1 MRDNGISEFKL
12 ICFEIL
18 YSFCLLYR
26 KNKMAMLS
34 DSADQRDIVSEVW
47 FTVAFSQ
54 LLQLTEIPFLE
65 DILAPP
71 SSDGMGVIVISNNVP
86 GRWDKR
92 SEKKE
97 NIKSSTSNDIWITAG
112 MECIQMQQE
121 FPLPQCADTSY
132 LNVMNIKEA
141 GIQPHLLE
149 FYGSL
154 IDSLIPSNLTDVV
167 DGMLCVLANDPSKVV
182 SCLPLLALM
191 VPLSQRKHLRKLL
204 NFIKRSLDTGSGRF
218 IIKKFTSAILPKE
231 IQNKVGVPVLYSWVF

>member
-1 MRDNGISEFKL
+1 
-12 ICFEIL
+12 
-18 YSFCLLYR
+18 
-26 KNKMAMLS
+26 MAMLS

-47 FTVAFSQ
+47 FQVAFSQ
-54 LLQLTEIPFLE
+54 LLQHTEIPFLE

-71 SSDGMGVIVISNNVP
+71 SSDDGMGVIVISNNVP
-86 GRWDKR
+86 GPWDKR
-92 SEKKE
+92 SENKD
-97 NIKSSTSNDIWITAG
+97 NINSSTSNDIWITAG

-121 FPLPQCADTSY
+121 FPLPQCADTGY

-191 VPLSQRKHLRKLL
+191 LPLSQRKHLSKLL

-218 IIKKFTSAILPKE
+218 IIKKFTSTILPKE
-231 IQNKVGVPVLYSWVF
+231 IQNKVGIPVLYSWVF